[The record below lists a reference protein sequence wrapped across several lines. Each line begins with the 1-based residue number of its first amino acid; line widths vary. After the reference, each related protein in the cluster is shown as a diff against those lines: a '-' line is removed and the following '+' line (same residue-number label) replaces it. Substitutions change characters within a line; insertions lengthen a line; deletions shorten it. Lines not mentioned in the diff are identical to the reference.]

1 MNRILTN
8 IAACFG
14 VAAVLGLATT
24 FIAEEDRKRKYEL
37 HKDTA
42 FVFYGIDSSLGQRID
57 SIKFNGGTI
66 IP

>member
-8 IAACFG
+8 IAG
-14 VAAVLGLATT
+14 VCLLAAILGLTFT
-24 FIAEEDRKRKYEL
+24 FIVSEDKEKKYETR
-37 HKDTA
+37 KDTA
-42 FVFYGIDSSLGQRID
+42 FVFYSIDSSLGQRID

>member
-1 MNRILTN
+1 MSKILTN
-8 IAACFG
+8 IAG
-14 VAAVLGLATT
+14 VFLISAMLGLIFT

-42 FVFYGIDSSLGQRID
+42 VVFYGIDSSLGHRID
-57 SIKFNGGTI
+57 SVKFNGGTI